1 MAHKNLAQA
10 GHADIAEANVD
21 VKDFASKVRRFLLS
35 EEGPTAIE
43 YALML
48 ALIVIVAMAGLR
60 VTGIMMRANFGRV
73 GTSLK

>member
-1 MAHKNLAQA
+1 MKAF
-10 GHADIAEANVD
+10 G
-21 VKDFASKVRRFLLS
+21 SKLRRFLLS

-60 VTGIMMRANFGRV
+60 RV
-73 GTSLK
+73 D